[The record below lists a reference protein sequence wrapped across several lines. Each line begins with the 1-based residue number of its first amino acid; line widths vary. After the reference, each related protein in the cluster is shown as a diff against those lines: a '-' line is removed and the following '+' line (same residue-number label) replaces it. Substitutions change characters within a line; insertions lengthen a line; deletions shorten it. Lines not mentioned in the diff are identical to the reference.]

1 MSIEGVIFDSDGTL
15 VDSERMAA
23 GLLRD
28 LLAQRDIHLDHEQV
42 LQRFRGMQF
51 AIFVGELCEQHEHL
65 EAEPFMRD
73 FRSQSLEL
81 FSRGLEAM
89 PGALDFVREL
99 KLPKCVASNGPLAKI
114 EMCLKT
120 AGLWDVF
127 EGRVV
132 SAYEVNAW
140 KPEPELILE
149 AARVL
154 GVAPEKCLLV
164 EDSIPGAQAGLAAGT
179 QVAGYG
185 DTDFSA
191 FAGNPNFHRVADY
204 SALKALLKSLG

>member
-1 MSIEGVIFDSDGTL
+1 MNIKGVIFDSDGTL
-15 VDSERMAA
+15 VDSERLAA

-28 LLAQRDIHLDHEQV
+28 LLAQRDIHLEHEEV
-42 LQRFRGMQF
+42 LRRFRGVQF
-51 AIFVGELCEQHEHL
+51 AIFVGELCEQHAHL

-81 FSRGLEAM
+81 FAQGLEAM
-89 PGALDFVREL
+89 PGALEFVREL
-99 KLPKCVASNGPLAKI
+99 SLPKCVASNGPLAKI
-114 EMCLKT
+114 ETCLKS

-140 KPEPELILE
+140 KPSPELILE

-154 GVAPEKCLLV
+154 GVPPANCLLV

-185 DTDFSA
+185 DTDFSV
-191 FAGNPNFHRVADY
+191 FQGNPNFHRVADY
-204 SALKALLKSLG
+204 AALKVLIQSQG